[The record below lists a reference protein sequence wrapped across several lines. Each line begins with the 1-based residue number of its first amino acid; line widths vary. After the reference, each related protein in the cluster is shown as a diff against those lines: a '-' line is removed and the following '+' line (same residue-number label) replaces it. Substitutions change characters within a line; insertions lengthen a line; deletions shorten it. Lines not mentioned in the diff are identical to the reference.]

1 MGTRA
6 DRSGQERVM
15 WESYPSWRQ
24 FSWLY
29 LISLLVAWRAVLFK
43 RFDLPG
49 WEAWLAGA
57 LVLLACAAILRRWA
71 HYELTST
78 RIIVRNGYT
87 GREIGAIG
95 LERIR
100 DVEVWRGPVA
110 RLLGIGTLVIKAD
123 GERAL
128 RLRGLADPDVVK
140 TRIDAVRAAH
150 DFRGVSGDSTD

>member
-1 MGTRA
+1 MSAGRT
-6 DRSGQERVM
+6 GHERIV

-29 LISLLVAWRAVLFK
+29 LISLLVAWRAVLFR

-49 WEAWLAGA
+49 WEAWLGGA
-57 LVLLACAAILRRWA
+57 LALLVCAAILRRWA
-71 HYELTST
+71 HYELTPA
-78 RIIVRNGYT
+78 RVIVRNGYT

-100 DVEVWRGPVA
+100 EVEIRRGPIA
-110 RLLGIGTLVIKAD
+110 KLLGIGTLVIKSD

-128 RLRGLADPDVVK
+128 RLRGVADPDVVK
-140 TRIDAVRAAH
+140 TRIDAIRATH
-150 DFRGVSGDSTD
+150 VFREASGDSTN